1 MLALAV
7 SGLQVHVEGG
17 EGEDDLRLVAV
28 HLRLAALPRLRW
40 TLCSLALDF
49 RERLSICKR
58 EKEEK
63 QISLVDGRMGF
74 LDSSSAADPPAYHL
88 FKLSY

>member
-28 HLRLAALPRLRW
+28 HLRLAALPGLRR
-40 TLCSLALDF
+40 TLCGLALDF
-49 RERLSICKR
+49 RERLSVCKR
-58 EKEEK
+58 EKDEK
-63 QISLVDGRMGF
+63 RISLVDGRIGF
-74 LDSSSAADPPAYHL
+74 LDSSSVVDPPASHL